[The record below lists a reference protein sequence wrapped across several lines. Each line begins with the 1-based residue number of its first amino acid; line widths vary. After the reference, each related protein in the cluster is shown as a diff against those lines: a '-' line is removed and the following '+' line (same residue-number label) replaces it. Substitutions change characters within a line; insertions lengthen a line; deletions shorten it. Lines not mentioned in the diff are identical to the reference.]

1 MFIYSI
7 CLFSV
12 FVLLNIGL
20 CLFLL
25 VSSIF
30 CFFSFSWLHLSKIIK
45 NKNQINSKKV
55 LLTIC
60 AILSLKLLQS
70 SLLAIMNKSS
80 IFSPVIADVSNENS
94 IFRSRLN
101 YSTFSILTSRWS
113 AISSLFPTRK
123 IMTSGSLYAIT
134 SLYHVDKLLKVSIRV
149 ISYAKK
155 IQ

>member
-55 LLTIC
+55 GFTYHLCNLILEIIIEQLTCYYEQIFDIFTGHSRC
-60 AILSLKLLQS
+60 FKWKFNISFTLELFNFFDTYFSLVSHIKL
-70 SLLAIMNKSS
+70 
-80 IFSPVIADVSNENS
+80 VSNKENND
-94 IFRSRLN
+94 FRFTLRHYL
-101 YSTFSILTSRWS
+101 IIPR
-113 AISSLFPTRK
+113 
-123 IMTSGSLYAIT
+123 G
-134 SLYHVDKLLKVSIRV
+134 
-149 ISYAKK
+149 
-155 IQ
+155 